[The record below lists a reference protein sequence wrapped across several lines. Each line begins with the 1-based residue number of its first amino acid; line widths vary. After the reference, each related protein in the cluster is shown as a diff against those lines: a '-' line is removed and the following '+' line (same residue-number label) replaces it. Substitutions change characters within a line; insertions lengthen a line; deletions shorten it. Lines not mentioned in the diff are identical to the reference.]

1 MIGSWTFVL
10 AWRQDS
16 QSLCSKHSVRYF
28 MNSAYAAGK
37 GSPRIKEDQ
46 WIRGWMQ
53 EDNVSLRKPN
63 KRFQI
68 KQADREERISEYF
81 KNI

>member
-1 MIGSWTFVL
+1 
-10 AWRQDS
+10 
-16 QSLCSKHSVRYF
+16 
-28 MNSAYAAGK
+28 MNSGYAAGK
-37 GSPRIKEDQ
+37 GSPWRKEDQ

-63 KRFQI
+63 KSLQI
-68 KQADREERISEYF
+68 KQANCEERIFEYL

>member
-1 MIGSWTFVL
+1 MIGSLTFVL

-16 QSLCSKHSVRYF
+16 QCLCSEHSVRYF
-28 MNSAYAAGK
+28 MNSGYAAGK
-37 GSPRIKEDQ
+37 GSPWRKEDQ

-63 KRFQI
+63 KSLQI
-68 KQADREERISEYF
+68 KQANCEERIFEYL

>member
-1 MIGSWTFVL
+1 
-10 AWRQDS
+10 
-16 QSLCSKHSVRYF
+16 

-37 GSPRIKEDQ
+37 GSPRVKEDQ

-68 KQADREERISEYF
+68 KQADREERISEYL